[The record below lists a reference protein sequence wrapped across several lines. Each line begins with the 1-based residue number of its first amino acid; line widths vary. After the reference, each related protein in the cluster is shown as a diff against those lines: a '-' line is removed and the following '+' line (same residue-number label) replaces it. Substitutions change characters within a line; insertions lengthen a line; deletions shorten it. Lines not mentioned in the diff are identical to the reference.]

1 LSKQQAE
8 LIGSSLKRCDLLHQD
23 NEICFFRNRQNEFE
37 EVFSQENDL
46 LFCNYV
52 CCVTEALRHQ
62 HDPTEW
68 RLSTDP
74 SKVVL
79 KALLLHYGKKFPS
92 VPPPNVA
99 NMQESYDMKLFRKRS
114 SIKNIIGTFVGNKT

>member
-1 LSKQQAE
+1 MR
-8 LIGSSLKRCDLLHQD
+8 SSSPRK
-23 NEICFFRNRQNEFE
+23 EICFFRNRQNEFE
-37 EVFSQENDL
+37 EFFSQENDL
-46 LFCNYV
+46 VFCNDV
-52 CCVTEALRHQ
+52 WCVIEAVRHQ

-92 VPPPNVA
+92 VPHQ
-99 NMQESYDMKLFRKRS
+99 MSLTCKSRM
-114 SIKNIIGTFVGNKT
+114 I